1 MKVTAL
7 SQFRSWP
14 AVSTGALRNLAPPAL
29 LLFLVGF
36 IALLVPSLVS
46 LETLTMVL
54 ADTAVLFILATGETF
69 VILLGGIDLSIQALA
84 SLASVIVAQLLPSL
98 GLGAFPI
105 AILAGLLFG
114 IVSGV
119 VHVRLRV
126 PSFVATLASGGV
138 VAGLALL
145 AAHGR
150 AITIEEAGRAHTGWI
165 NASTA
170 GLPNVIAIAA
180 LVGFAGFFILRYTR
194 FGRYSVAVG
203 AGEPAALAAG
213 VNVNRTKIIGFAIS
227 GTLAALAGV
236 ILAARLSS
244 GSPSLANQLL
254 LPAIAA
260 VIVGG
265 TAITGGLGSVG
276 RTAIGAL
283 IISVVRIGMT
293 FVGVNIFAE
302 NIVFGAMLIAAVS
315 VTIDR
320 SKIAIIK

>member
-1 MKVTAL
+1 VTAL
-7 SQFRSWP
+7 SQFRFQPDVAS
-14 AVSTGALRNLAPPAL
+14 GALRNLAPPAL
-29 LLFLVGF
+29 LVFLIVF
-36 IALLVPSLVS
+36 IALFVPSFLSV
-46 LETLTMVL
+46 ETLTMVL

-98 GLGAFPI
+98 GLGAFPV
-105 AILAGLLFG
+105 AIVTGLLFG
-114 IVSGV
+114 IVSGL

-150 AITIEEAGRAHTGWI
+150 AITIEEQGRAHTDWI
-165 NASTA
+165 NASTI
-170 GLPNVIAIAA
+170 GLPNVIVIAA
-180 LVGFAGFFILRYTR
+180 LVGLAGFFILRYTR
-194 FGRYSVAVG
+194 FGRYTVAVG

-213 VNVNRTKIIGFAIS
+213 VNVDRTKIIGFAIS

-302 NIVFGAMLIAAVS
+302 NIVFGAMLIVAVAI
-315 VTIDR
+315 TIDR